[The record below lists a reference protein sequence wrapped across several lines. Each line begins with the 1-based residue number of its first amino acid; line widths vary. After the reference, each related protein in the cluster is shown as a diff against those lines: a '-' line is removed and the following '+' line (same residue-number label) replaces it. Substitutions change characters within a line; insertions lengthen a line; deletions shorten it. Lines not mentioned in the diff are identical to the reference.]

1 MPDRPAR
8 SGHGVMGQWIQL
20 ALVVG
25 LLGTSCSK
33 PPLNTDAE
41 PSTDA
46 ELRAHAKD
54 DPQAL
59 NRLGWQKIQARGE
72 ERDIDQG
79 IAMIRAAAEAG
90 YAKAIYN
97 LALIEQEGQWVEKD
111 LDAAFDG
118 MMRASRMGLIEAK
131 AALGFMYERGLGVPP
146 DPDEAL
152 YWYEEAATYGKASP
166 RSKAHYT
173 KNLLPH
179 RQEQYLHGDRDAQ
192 FMLGRMSETG
202 TPSVPM
208 DAEQAL
214 LWYEDAAVR
223 GDAASEHQIAVMLG
237 IHGVPRVDRVSAYAW
252 ARLATT
258 HSSVKEYDQTLQTI
272 ETALLPTER
281 SRAESY
287 FDTLA
292 DLVAYNLQDLRLD
305 PQ

>member
-1 MPDRPAR
+1 MSACNK
-8 SGHGVMGQWIQL
+8 L
-20 ALVVG
+20 ALLTVV
-25 LLGTSCSK
+25 LSCSCSHA
-33 PPLNTDAE
+33 NTDGDGEFSENADLK
-41 PSTDA
+41 SFSV
-46 ELRAHAKD
+46 KD
-54 DPQAL
+54 SQAL
-59 NRLGWQKIQARGE
+59 NRLGWQKIQAMGE
-72 ERDIDQG
+72 DRDIDKG

-90 YAKAIYN
+90 SAKAIYN

-131 AALGFMYERGLGVPP
+131 AALGFMYERGLSVPP

-202 TPSVPM
+202 TPSLPM

-258 HSSVKEYDQTLQTI
+258 HSSVKGYNQTLQTI

-287 FDTLA
+287 FDILA

>member
-1 MPDRPAR
+1 MSACNK
-8 SGHGVMGQWIQL
+8 L
-20 ALVVG
+20 ALLTVI
-25 LLGTSCSK
+25 LSCSCSHA
-33 PPLNTDAE
+33 NTDGDGE
-41 PSTDA
+41 FSENSDLKPFSV
-46 ELRAHAKD
+46 K

-59 NRLGWQKIQARGE
+59 NRLGWQKIQAMGE
-72 ERDIDQG
+72 DRDIDKG

-131 AALGFMYERGLGVPP
+131 AALGFMYERGLSVPP

-166 RSKAHYT
+166 RSKAHYA

-202 TPSVPM
+202 TLSLPM

-287 FDTLA
+287 FDILA
-292 DLVAYNLQDLRLD
+292 DLVAYNLQDLRLA

>member
-1 MPDRPAR
+1 MCAC
-8 SGHGVMGQWIQL
+8 HKL
-20 ALVVG
+20 ALLTLV
-25 LLGTSCSK
+25 LSCSCSNA
-33 PPLNTDAE
+33 NTDG
-41 PSTDA
+41 DA
-46 ELRAHAKD
+46 ELADNTDLKSFSVE

-59 NRLGWQKIQARGE
+59 NRLGWQKIQAKGE
-72 ERDIDQG
+72 ERDIDKG

-97 LALIEQEGQWVEKD
+97 LALIEQEGQWVEKN

-146 DPDEAL
+146 DPDEAH

-202 TPSVPM
+202 TPSLPM

-258 HSSVKEYDQTLQTI
+258 HSPVKEYDQTLQTI

-287 FDTLA
+287 FDILA

>member
-1 MPDRPAR
+1 MSACYK
-8 SGHGVMGQWIQL
+8 L
-20 ALVVG
+20 APVTVVFAC
-25 LLGTSCSK
+25 SCSNS
-33 PPLNTDAE
+33 NTDG
-41 PSTDA
+41 DF
-46 ELRAHAKD
+46 ELPENGDLKSFTVE

-59 NRLGWQKIQARGE
+59 NRQGWLLVEGKDGEQNIELGVS
-72 ERDIDQG
+72 
-79 IAMIRAAAEAG
+79 MIRAAAKEG
-90 YAKAIYN
+90 CVKAIFN

-152 YWYEEAATYGKASP
+152 YWYEEAATYGKAST

-179 RQEQYLHGDRDAQ
+179 RKEQYLHGDRDAQ

-202 TPSVPM
+202 TPSVTM

-214 LWYEDAAVR
+214 QWYEDAAVR
-223 GDAASEHQIAVMLG
+223 GDAASQHQIAVMLG

-252 ARLATT
+252 ARSATT
-258 HSSVKEYDQTLQTI
+258 HSSVKEYNQTLQTI

-281 SRAESY
+281 SRAESL
-287 FDTLA
+287 FNTLA

-305 PQ
+305 PR

>member
-1 MPDRPAR
+1 MSACNK
-8 SGHGVMGQWIQL
+8 L
-20 ALVVG
+20 ALLTVV
-25 LLGTSCSK
+25 LSCSCSHA
-33 PPLNTDAE
+33 NTDGDGQFSENADLK
-41 PSTDA
+41 PFSV
-46 ELRAHAKD
+46 KD
-54 DPQAL
+54 SQAL
-59 NRLGWQKIQARGE
+59 NRLGWQKIQAVGE
-72 ERDIDQG
+72 DRDIDKG

-131 AALGFMYERGLGVPP
+131 AALGFMYERGLSVPP

-202 TPSVPM
+202 TPSLPM

-237 IHGVPRVDRVSAYAW
+237 IHGAPRVDRVSAYAW

-272 ETALLPTER
+272 EKALLPTER

-287 FDTLA
+287 FDILA

>member
-1 MPDRPAR
+1 MPSLFRQSYHTDMSACNK
-8 SGHGVMGQWIQL
+8 L
-20 ALVVG
+20 ALLTVV
-25 LLGTSCSK
+25 LSCSCSHA
-33 PPLNTDAE
+33 NTDGDGE
-41 PSTDA
+41 FSENSDLKPSSV
-46 ELRAHAKD
+46 K

-59 NRLGWQKIQARGE
+59 NRLGWQKIQAKGE
-72 ERDIDQG
+72 ERDIDKG

-131 AALGFMYERGLGVPP
+131 AALGFMYERGLSVPP

-202 TPSVPM
+202 TPSLPM

-237 IHGVPRVDRVSAYAW
+237 IQGVPRVDRVSAYAW

-287 FDTLA
+287 FDILA

>member
-1 MPDRPAR
+1 MPSLFRQSNHTDKSACNK
-8 SGHGVMGQWIQL
+8 L
-20 ALVVG
+20 ALLTVI
-25 LLGTSCSK
+25 LSCSCSHA
-33 PPLNTDAE
+33 NTDGDGEFSENADLK
-41 PSTDA
+41 SFSV
-46 ELRAHAKD
+46 KD
-54 DPQAL
+54 SQAL
-59 NRLGWQKIQARGE
+59 NRLGWQKIQAMGE
-72 ERDIDQG
+72 DRDIDKG

-90 YAKAIYN
+90 SAKAIYN

-131 AALGFMYERGLGVPP
+131 AALGFMYERGLSVPP

-202 TPSVPM
+202 TPSLPM

-258 HSSVKEYDQTLQTI
+258 HSSVKGYNQTLQTI

-287 FDTLA
+287 FDILA

>member
-1 MPDRPAR
+1 MSACYK
-8 SGHGVMGQWIQL
+8 L
-20 ALVVG
+20 ALLTVV
-25 LLGTSCSK
+25 LSCSCSNA
-33 PPLNTDAE
+33 NTDGDGEFAE
-41 PSTDA
+41 NADLKSFSV
-46 ELRAHAKD
+46 E

-59 NRLGWQKIQARGE
+59 NRLGWQKIQAKGE

-118 MMRASRMGLIEAK
+118 MMRASRMGLIEAM

-146 DPDEAL
+146 DPEEAL

-223 GDAASEHQIAVMLG
+223 GDAASEHQIALMLG
-237 IHGVPRVDRVSAYAW
+237 IHGVPKVDRVSAYAW

-272 ETALLPTER
+272 EMALLPTER

-287 FDTLA
+287 FETLA
-292 DLVAYNLQDLRLD
+292 DLVTYNLQDLRLD

>member
-1 MPDRPAR
+1 
-8 SGHGVMGQWIQL
+8 VIL
-20 ALVVG
+20 
-25 LLGTSCSK
+25 SCSCSHA
-33 PPLNTDAE
+33 NTDGDGEFSENADLK
-41 PSTDA
+41 SFSV
-46 ELRAHAKD
+46 KD
-54 DPQAL
+54 SQAL
-59 NRLGWQKIQARGE
+59 NRLGWQKIQAMGE
-72 ERDIDQG
+72 DRDIDKG

-90 YAKAIYN
+90 SAKAIYN

-131 AALGFMYERGLGVPP
+131 AALGFMYERGLSVPP

-202 TPSVPM
+202 TPSLPM

-258 HSSVKEYDQTLQTI
+258 HSSVKGYNQTLQTI

-287 FDTLA
+287 FDILA

>member
-1 MPDRPAR
+1 M
-8 SGHGVMGQWIQL
+8 IQ
-20 ALVVG
+20 
-25 LLGTSCSK
+25 
-33 PPLNTDAE
+33 
-41 PSTDA
+41 
-46 ELRAHAKD
+46 
-54 DPQAL
+54 
-59 NRLGWQKIQARGE
+59 
-72 ERDIDQG
+72 
-79 IAMIRAAAEAG
+79 AAAEAG
-90 YAKAIYN
+90 YAKVIYN

-202 TPSVPM
+202 TPSLSM

-252 ARLATT
+252 ARLART

>member
-1 MPDRPAR
+1 MPSLFWQSYPTYMSACNK
-8 SGHGVMGQWIQL
+8 L
-20 ALVVG
+20 ALLTVV
-25 LLGTSCSK
+25 LSCSCSHA
-33 PPLNTDAE
+33 NTDGDGEFSENADLK
-41 PSTDA
+41 SFSV
-46 ELRAHAKD
+46 KD
-54 DPQAL
+54 SQAL
-59 NRLGWQKIQARGE
+59 NRLGWQKIQAMGE
-72 ERDIDQG
+72 DRDIDKG

-90 YAKAIYN
+90 SAKAIYN

-131 AALGFMYERGLGVPP
+131 AALGFMYERGLSVPP

-202 TPSVPM
+202 TPSLPM

-258 HSSVKEYDQTLQTI
+258 HSSVKGYNQTLQTI

-287 FDTLA
+287 FDILA